1 MDNNDKIYL
10 LKLARETILKELKGE
25 IFKISEP
32 ESSELKKKSG
42 CFVTLKIDGDLR
54 GCIGYIQPV
63 MELYKA
69 VSQMAIEAAFN
80 DPRFYP
86 LTLHEFEK
94 VKIEIS
100 VLTPLQ
106 KVEDLKDITVGKDG
120 LLVKKGFRSGLLLPQ
135 VATEWGYD
143 REQFLKQTCLK
154 AGLYPD
160 CYKETDTQIYKFQAE
175 IFSEED
181 FNL

>member
-1 MDNNDKIYL
+1 MEDKDKIYL
-10 LKLARETILKELKGE
+10 LKVARETILKELKGE
-25 IFKISEP
+25 RIDLSEP
-32 ESSELKKKSG
+32 DDEELKKKSG
-42 CFVTLKIDGDLR
+42 CFVTLKINGDLR

-63 MELYKA
+63 MELYRA

-86 LTLHEFEK
+86 LTFEEFSN

-106 KVEDLKDITVGKDG
+106 KVEDLSDITVGKDG
-120 LLVKKGFRSGLLLPQ
+120 LLIKKGFRSGLLLPQ
-135 VATEWGYD
+135 VATEWGYN

-160 CYKETDTQIYKFQAE
+160 CYKEKDTQIYKFQAE

>member
-10 LKLARETILKELKGE
+10 LKLARKTILKELKGE
-25 IFKISEP
+25 NLILAEP
-32 ESSELKKKSG
+32 ESEELKRKSG

-86 LTLHEFEK
+86 LTLDEFER

-106 KVEDLKDITVGKDG
+106 KVEDLQEITVGKDG

-160 CYKETDTQIYKFQAE
+160 CYKEKDTQIYKFQAE
-175 IFSEED
+175 IFSEEEL
-181 FNL
+181 NL